1 MQITH
6 ERGFMKV
13 EIKYRKQGTPK
24 LYSVTYDAD
33 SLAAAEC
40 QIWLN
45 FYHGNLEFR
54 PVEVDNVN
62 ILQIVCATVKNERKK
77 PELTEEQRKAKSE
90 AMKARRQA
98 GWGGNHVKQA

>member
-1 MQITH
+1 
-6 ERGFMKV
+6 MKV

-54 PVEVDNVN
+54 PVEGENVN

-90 AMKARRQA
+90 AMKARRKA
-98 GWGGNHVKQA
+98 GWGGNHGNTKET